1 MTKKIFLGLA
11 ILAMVAVMA
20 PTNALAGEG
29 CYHDPIYDRSWH
41 GYVDISAFVRNKP
54 CMEGTEILTTVPKGS
69 VIKIIGETDG
79 WYKVKLS
86 NGTIGWVGARLMS
99 KTDKP
104 LTSTSTPT
112 KTEPK
117 PTYKSTPKLSPY
129 IGYIFL
135 QVESKGEAYYYHPV
149 DGKGYYLGRPADAFR
164 IMRELSLGATHH
176 FIHNTTYWP
185 EHVIGRI
192 LLDVEDMG
200 KAYYIYP
207 KNLKKYYLGKPD
219 DAFKVMRELG
229 LGISNHDLGY
239 LPKAK

>member
-1 MTKKIFLGLA
+1 MKKTLLFSLTVICAAAL
-11 ILAMVAVMA
+11 IA
-20 PTNALAGEG
+20 PANVSAHG
-29 CYHDPIYDRSWH
+29 CYNDPIYDRNWH
-41 GYVDISAFVRNKP
+41 GHVDTSAYVRDNP
-54 CMEGTEILTTVPKGS
+54 CMEGTKILTTVVKGS
-69 VIKIIGETDG
+69 VIKIIAETDG

-86 NGTIGWVGARLMS
+86 DGTIGWVGARLMS
-99 KTDKP
+99 VTDKP
-104 LTSTSTPT
+104 LTSSATK
-112 KTEPK
+112 KTETI
-117 PTYKSTPKLSPY
+117 TYKSTPNLLPY

-135 QVESKGEAYYYHPV
+135 QVESKGEAYYYYPI

-207 KNLKKYYLGKPD
+207 KDRKKYYLGRPD
-219 DAFKVMRELG
+219 DAFKIMRELG
-229 LGISNHDLGY
+229 LGISNHDLKY
-239 LPKAK
+239 LTKVK